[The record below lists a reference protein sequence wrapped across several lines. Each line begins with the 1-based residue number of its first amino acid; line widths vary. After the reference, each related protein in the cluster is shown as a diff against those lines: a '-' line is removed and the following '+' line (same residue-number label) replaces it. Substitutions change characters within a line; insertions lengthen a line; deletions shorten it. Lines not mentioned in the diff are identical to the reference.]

1 MLAVLSRLA
10 INLACQAGVTP
21 KMLSEEEGPGRWTG
35 GFGVSMI
42 AALSPASPRDQNEWN
57 SDVLGKIFGWTSGA
71 TIGTLFTIAKRGAL
85 VGTDEFGNRYY
96 QSRDTTSYDGRRRR
110 WVVYNGYADASKV
123 PPDWHGWLHYTFDE
137 PPTEQPLPRR
147 AWEKDHLPNLS
158 GTPMA
163 WRPQGSL
170 AAEGRRPAATGDY
183 EAWRPE

>member
-1 MLAVLSRLA
+1 MLVVSRAFA
-10 INLACQAGVTP
+10 INLACVRRVTP
-21 KMLSEEEGPGRWTG
+21 KMLSSFRVAARWTDG
-35 GFGVSMI
+35 LRVSMI
-42 AALSPASPRDQNEWN
+42 APPTPASRRDLIEWI

-71 TIGTLFTIAKRGAL
+71 TIGTLFTIAKRGQL

-96 QSRDTTSYDGRRRR
+96 VSRDNSSYDGRRRR

-137 PPTEQPLPRR
+137 PPTERPLPRR